1 MLDSCITSKISSQ
14 NFAFCVVFAFIIR
27 EPLALENLVH
37 QISPGFEFLSN
48 TTVDFRSKQEPVNPG
63 PLNPRYTKDVVLAAK
78 ALDATSFVAA
88 VGCNVVKY
96 HLDAELKATAKG
108 KLVEHRFGDGL

>member
-1 MLDSCITSKISSQ
+1 MQ
-14 NFAFCVVFAFIIR
+14 
-27 EPLALENLVH
+27 
-37 QISPGFEFLSN
+37 
-48 TTVDFRSKQEPVNPG
+48 
-63 PLNPRYTKDVVLAAK
+63 PRYTKDVVLAAK